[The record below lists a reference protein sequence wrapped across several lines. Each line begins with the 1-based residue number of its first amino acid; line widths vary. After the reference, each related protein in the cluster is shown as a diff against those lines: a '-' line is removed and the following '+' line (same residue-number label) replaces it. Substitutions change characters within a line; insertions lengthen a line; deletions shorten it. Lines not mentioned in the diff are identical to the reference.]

1 MSYLS
6 DSLKKLKY
14 DKRMLYLNLRQKVLT
29 KKEHENHLKG
39 LKDLSHLKAEDKED
53 EEPSLVK
60 KDSSNES

>member
-14 DKRMLYLNLRQKVLT
+14 DKRMLYWNLRQKVLT
-29 KKEHENHLKG
+29 KKEHEKHLKG

-53 EEPSLVK
+53 EEPPLVK